1 MEKVLIVPK
10 IVFFLLLISIM
21 VLMIFVIWY
30 DVIGVGMN
38 TNTCFFNY

>member
-21 VLMIFVIWY
+21 VLMIFVICY

-38 TNTCFFNY
+38 TNTCFFY

>member
-21 VLMIFVIWY
+21 VLMIFVICY
-30 DVIGVGMN
+30 DVISVGMN
-38 TNTCFFNY
+38 TNMCFFNY